1 MHFIMLL
8 VVIYFENKQSN
19 SCSYIVLVSRTL
31 ESFFNIEFR
40 YKFDSV
46 LLGDN
51 VKSELGIS
59 SFYMFLIA
67 MALR

>member
-19 SCSYIVLVSRTL
+19 SCSYFVLVSRTL
-31 ESFFNIEFR
+31 GSFFNIEFR

-51 VKSELGIS
+51 LKSELGVS

-67 MALR
+67 MTL